1 MGKYKERSKIGLYA
15 VTRLIRMY
23 SQAVLNELEDMED
36 VKVVRTN
43 LISDM
48 QMILC

>member
-1 MGKYKERSKIGLYA
+1 
-15 VTRLIRMY
+15 MY
-23 SQAVLNELEDMED
+23 SEAVLNELEDMKD
-36 VKVVRTN
+36 VKVGGTN